1 VDGFVRKYKKES
13 ILLEDEKMT
22 KSFNQLVADIVKNIE
37 IQKDLDEYNSESKW
51 YQYIQI
57 RKKPRN
63 FKLKVQQ

>member
-1 VDGFVRKYKKES
+1 
-13 ILLEDEKMT
+13 MT